1 MQARGE
7 ISIVGYGC
15 RVPGARHSDALWQ
28 LLRNNH
34 CAVSWITPDRFPTGP
49 FYHPSS
55 DQPGRSYTFAAGVI
69 DDVWGFDAA
78 AFGMSPR
85 EAEQVDPQHRHLLEV
100 THDALAHAGIRPSD
114 LAGGD
119 IGVYV
124 GASSADYAARFFA
137 DPNMADVHMMTGNSL
152 SIMANRISYALDL
165 RGPSI
170 AIDTACSSSMVALHL
185 AAEAIRNGTIDT
197 AIVGGVNL
205 LLSPFSYVG
214 FSRATM
220 LSPTGLCR
228 PFDAAADGYVRSEG
242 AIVMVLRSM
251 AAAHKARNR
260 IHGVI
265 VGSGMNQDGRTTGL
279 AMPSAES
286 QRRLV
291 ERVYDDFGIDP
302 SDLLFVEA
310 HGTGTPVGDPI
321 EADALGKGLAQRR
334 AQPLPIGSV
343 KSNIGHLE
351 PVSGLAGLLK
361 TIMALKHGMVP
372 ATLHQKSPSPNIPF
386 DELNLRVVDR
396 NWRPPERRGA
406 ALAGVN
412 SFGFG
417 GTNAHA
423 IVRSDVGAARVVYLR
438 NDGPAPPPLLLTGHT
453 AEALPALAAA
463 CDEHWPVATRTAPE
477 FIAAWAHQRD
487 LLSHRALIRG
497 GTTEEIRHHARR
509 FAAGDQDAA
518 VMADQALGHDL
529 PVAFLFSGNGA
540 QWAGMG
546 RDAWKTN
553 VHFRE
558 ALTEI
563 DGHFAKVQNWSI
575 VDQLFGDDLE
585 PKLRRASY
593 SQPLL
598 LALQVAS
605 VRALEER
612 GVTPTATLG
621 HSVGEIS
628 AAWAAGALSLDQ
640 AIDVVIARSRHQ
652 EATHGTGGMAAM
664 MLSEREARRFLKAV
678 NARGVDV
685 AAVNS
690 WRSVTISG
698 PIQEVERV
706 LAAANRVRV
715 SARPLD
721 IDYPFHSTL
730 VDSVRA
736 PLLRELAGLKTLS
749 LRRKMISSVT
759 GQAVT
764 ADMLGVEHWWHNV
777 REPVQF
783 EAALSCLLKDGLK
796 VFVEIGPKP
805 ILASYV
811 RDILREAGVRG
822 AIIETMSET
831 DGQDDGDP
839 IERAVAK
846 VLLSGGNVDLRAF
859 FGPPPATVVPL
870 PLYPWQHTPFIARPT
885 VEATTTMSPA
895 EHPLLGRRARLDCS
909 EWFSV
914 VDPALFPWLHDH
926 KVAGVPVFPATAY
939 VEVMLAAARAV
950 HPDAP
955 LELRDFDIVRP
966 LVFEGRVSFETLLRL
981 SPETGLAEYL
991 SRARGGGA
999 DWTLHARGVIGR
1011 SPIAGKIIQAPQAAL
1026 GTVLV
1031 TKAKVY
1037 ESARALGFDY
1047 GPAFQRVRHV
1057 AFPHPKRAI
1066 ASLDPP
1072 APITMDS
1079 YVIDLTAFDAAF
1091 HALFASEEA
1100 GVADMPMKPYLPI
1113 RFGCVRAFAP
1123 GTAAAVA
1130 VARTLRQSPT
1140 SLLNDIELY
1149 DADGKLILAIED
1161 VRLVDAPAGT
1171 AVDAQSVTYHMTAWQ
1186 LDRAGER
1193 TALDYRSDA
1202 DSAGSDYK
1210 MAFGEALLLLE
1221 AGCLR
1226 ASWKAFAAKGIEPI
1240 DTPSTAAGEA
1250 DTPDWLAFLR
1260 SALLWHL
1267 EYCGLVLERDGERVL
1282 ASSCELPDVASIVSS
1297 LALRHPTMAAEAA
1310 SLARIDELL
1319 DHIVAGDAEV
1329 SSAFNAIHWRQLAVA
1344 STQST
1349 LLRQAV
1355 LADVEAAIGRY
1366 AGRRLLRVFMVGAD
1380 HVDAAIDLVDK
1391 FPNLEITV
1399 ADVDTDRLE
1408 QARLALADDYPRVR
1422 CVSWPDVESVPTSSM
1437 DLALAID
1444 GLGEIAA
1451 MTGGLFH
1458 VARVL
1463 RPAAVVLAAEP
1474 APSVFWDILRGT
1486 RPKWWAR
1493 STSAEFPVGALLTGQ
1508 EWIDEFQVAGFGDV
1522 TATPVLGDKRIGVI
1536 VRGTAEKHALADRT
1550 PMTDAPLF
1558 SWEGDPAEADTLTGQ
1573 LRERLGD
1580 VKNTSAEGDAGAS
1593 SATNIVW
1600 LINVASSP
1608 AEAAK
1613 TLAGHLDRLAECC
1626 RRLAADPARL
1636 CVVMDFGD
1644 GAANDSPLELP
1655 VWCAVTAAMRVAQN
1669 EYAGLQIRCLGLAG
1683 ATAAAT
1689 ADRVA
1694 EELLAPDGEQEVFLS
1709 GERRLA
1715 FRVQRGT
1722 VNSVVRQRPTA
1733 ETSLV
1738 LASGHGHGRGGLTW
1752 TPMPRREPASDE
1764 IEIEV
1769 AATGLNFRDVMWN
1782 LRLLPEEALED
1793 GYAGAGLGMEC
1804 AGTIIRTGV
1813 GVDTFKVGDRVVAFA
1828 SHAFASHVVVPVFAV
1843 SPLPASTSFEAACS
1857 IPVAFLTA
1865 YYSLVHLGQIRA
1877 GETVLVHG
1885 GAGAVGLAAIQIARL
1900 RGAKVIATAGSEE
1913 KRAFLRNLGVDF
1925 VCNSRSLSFADDI
1938 ATYTDGKGV
1947 DLVLNSLT
1955 GQAMARS
1962 MDCLRPFG
1970 RFIELG
1976 KRDFYANTH
1985 LGLRPLRRNLSYF
1998 GVDIDQLISEHRELA
2013 RQLFGEVISLFSAGE
2028 LAPLPYRVFDADHI
2042 ANAFRLM
2049 QRAGHIGKIVVKAA
2063 AQAST
2068 SGAAVGKFPVDAK
2081 AIHVVIGGTSGFGLA
2096 TAVWL
2101 VGRGATRLILASRAA
2116 RLLEADL
2123 AKVEALRHGGV
2134 DVTLERVDVADHTAL
2149 EHFLRRVSTHGKIGG
2164 IVNAA
2169 MILDDRLIEGMDAA
2183 AIETVL
2189 RPKVQGALNL
2199 EKAAAGLDLDYLL
2212 LYSSATTLFG
2222 NPGQF
2227 NYVAANGFVEG
2238 LARRMQARGVR
2249 ALAIAWGGIGDAGYL
2264 SRNIAADAN
2273 LKKRFASSLIS
2284 AQTALDG
2291 LDWIYDEL
2299 GQQTTASCAIAR
2311 IDWAMAKRELAGVRT
2326 PTFGAVGASAGAR
2339 HAVDGAAVVE
2349 RLRALP
2355 PDEAIEAM
2363 VEIVVEEIAR
2373 VLRLPPK
2380 EIDRHRPLAEIG
2392 MDSLMM
2398 LELRTTVEQSLGID
2412 LPMMSLSSGIAP
2424 MDVARRITPLIIGE
2438 KEAPVMNSTLVA
2450 LTTSHVAAET
2460 EATNLDDQHAAVT
2473 AVLDKIREL
2482 EGPR

>member
-1 MQARGE
+1 
-7 ISIVGYGC
+7 
-15 RVPGARHSDALWQ
+15 
-28 LLRNNH
+28 
-34 CAVSWITPDRFPTGP
+34 VSWITPDRFPTGP

-100 THDALAHAGIRPSD
+100 SHDALAHAGIRPSS

-197 AIVGGVNL
+197 AVVGGVNL

-251 AAAHKARNR
+251 VAAHKARNR

-291 ERVYDDFGIDP
+291 ERVYDDFGVDP
-302 SDLLFVEA
+302 ADLLFVEA

-386 DELNLRVVDR
+386 DELNLRVIDR

-423 IVRSDVGAARVVYLR
+423 IVSSDVGAARVVYLR
-438 NDGPAPPPLLLTGHT
+438 NNGPTPPLLLTAHS
-453 AEALPALAAA
+453 AEALPALSAA
-463 CDEHWPVATRTAPE
+463 CDEHWPGAARAAPE

-497 GTTEEIRHHARR
+497 GTAEEIRHHAQR
-509 FAAGDQDAA
+509 FAAGDEDAA
-518 VMADQALGHDL
+518 VMTGQALGHNL
-529 PVAFLFSGNGA
+529 PVAFVFSGNGA

-546 RDAWKTN
+546 RGAWKTN

-563 DGHFAKVQNWSI
+563 DGHFAKVLNWSI
-575 VDQLFGDDLE
+575 VDQLFDDDLA

-598 LALQVAS
+598 LALQVAA
-605 VRALEER
+605 VRALEE
-612 GVTPTATLG
+612 GGITPAGTLG
-621 HSVGEIS
+621 HSVGEVS

-652 EATHGTGGMAAM
+652 EATHGTGGMAAL

-678 NARGVDV
+678 NAPGVDV

-698 PIQEVERV
+698 PTQEIERV

-736 PLLRELAGLKTLS
+736 PLLRELAGLKPLT

-764 ADMLGVEHWWHNV
+764 DDMLGAEHWWHNV

-783 EAALSCLLKDGLK
+783 EAALSRLLEEGLK

-822 AIIETMSET
+822 AVIETMSEA

-846 VLLSGGNVDLRAF
+846 ILLSGGNVDLREF
-859 FGPPPATVVPL
+859 FGPPPATAVAL

-885 VEATTTMSPA
+885 LEATTIMSAA

-909 EWFSV
+909 EWFSI

-950 HPDAP
+950 HADAP

-966 LVFEGRVSFETLLRL
+966 LVFDGRTSFETLLRL
-981 SPETGLAEYL
+981 SPETGLAEFL
-991 SRARGGGA
+991 ARARGGVA

-1011 SPIAGKIIQAPQAAL
+1011 SPIAGKTTQAPQATL

-1057 AFPHPKRAI
+1057 TFPHPKRAI

-1079 YVIDLTAFDAAF
+1079 CVIDLTAFDAAF
-1091 HALFASEEA
+1091 HALFASEAA

-1171 AVDAQSVTYHMTAWQ
+1171 AVDSQSLTYHMTDWQ

-1193 TALDYRSDA
+1193 TALDCLPD
-1202 DSAGSDYK
+1202 AGSAATDDK

-1226 ASWKAFAAKGIEPI
+1226 AAWKAFAAKGIEPL
-1240 DTPSTAAGEA
+1240 DAPSTAASEA
-1250 DTPDWLAFLR
+1250 DTPDGVSFFR

-1267 EYCGLVLERDGERVL
+1267 EYRGLVVERDGERIL
-1282 ASSCELPDVASIVSS
+1282 ASTCELPDVASIVSS

-1319 DHIVAGDAEV
+1319 DRIVAGDADA
-1329 SSAFNAIHWRQLAVA
+1329 SSDFNTIHWRQLAVA

-1355 LADVEAAIGRY
+1355 LADVEAAFGGY
-1366 AGRRLLRVFMVGAD
+1366 ASNRLLRVFMVGAD
-1380 HVDAAIDLVDK
+1380 HIEAAIDLVDK
-1391 FPNLEITV
+1391 FANLEITV
-1399 ADVDTDRLE
+1399 ADLDTDRLE
-1408 QARLALADDYPRVR
+1408 QARLLLADDYPRVR
-1422 CVSWPDVESVPTSSM
+1422 CVYWTEVEAVPTSTM

-1444 GLGEIAA
+1444 GLGEMAA
-1451 MTGGLFH
+1451 MTGGIAH
-1458 VARVL
+1458 VLRVL
-1463 RPAAVVLAAEP
+1463 RPTAVVLAAEP

-1493 STSAEFPVGALLTGQ
+1493 SANAEFPVGALLTGQ

-1522 TATPVLGDKRIGVI
+1522 TAIPVLGDARIGVV
-1536 VRGTAEKHALADRT
+1536 VRGTAEKHAMADRT
-1550 PMTDAPLF
+1550 PIDDPPTFA
-1558 SWEGDPAEADTLTGQ
+1558 WEGDAAEADTLTGR
-1573 LRERLGD
+1573 LRGRLGD
-1580 VKNTSAEGDAGAS
+1580 CKNAPAESDAGAS
-1593 SATNIVW
+1593 SAMNVVW
-1600 LINVASSP
+1600 LINMASAP
-1608 AEAAK
+1608 ADAAK
-1613 TLAGHLDRLAECC
+1613 ALSDHLDRLAECC
-1626 RRLAADPARL
+1626 RRLAATPARL
-1636 CVVMDFGD
+1636 WVVMDFGED
-1644 GAANDSPLELP
+1644 TADLSPLELP
-1655 VWCAVTAAMRVAQN
+1655 VWCAVTTAMRVAQN
-1669 EYAGLQIRCLGLAG
+1669 EYAGVPIQCLGLAG
-1683 ATAAAT
+1683 PTSTAMT
-1689 ADRVA
+1689 DRVA
-1694 EELLAPDGEQEVFLS
+1694 EELLAPDGEREVFWS
-1709 GERRLA
+1709 GQRRLA
-1715 FRVQRGT
+1715 FRVQHGT
-1722 VNSVVRQRPTA
+1722 VDSVVRQRPTT

-1738 LASGHGHGRGGLTW
+1738 LANRHGHGRGGLAW
-1752 TPMPRREPASDE
+1752 TPMPRREPAPDE

-1793 GYAGAGLGMEC
+1793 GYAGPGLGMEC
-1804 AGTIIRTGV
+1804 AGTVIRTGA
-1813 GVDTFKVGDRVVAFA
+1813 GVDSFKGGDRVVAFA
-1828 SHAFASHVVVPVFAV
+1828 SQAFASHVVAPIFAV
-1843 SPLPASTSFEAACS
+1843 SALPAGMSFEAACS
-1857 IPVAFLTA
+1857 VPVAFLTA
-1865 YYSLVHLGQIRA
+1865 YYSLIHLGQIRA

-1885 GAGAVGLAAIQIARL
+1885 GAGAVGLAAIQIARH

-1925 VCNSRSLSFADDI
+1925 VCNSRSLSFADEI
-1938 ATYTDGKGV
+1938 ATYTGGEGV
-1947 DLVLNSLT
+1947 DIVLNCLA

-1998 GVDIDQLISEHRELA
+1998 GVDIDQLIAEHRELA
-2013 RQLFGEVISLFSAGE
+2013 RQLFGEVIQLFAAGE

-2063 AQAST
+2063 SQASA
-2068 SGAAVGKFPVDAK
+2068 SSSAVGKFPVDAT
-2081 AIHVVIGGTSGFGLA
+2081 AIHIVIGGTSGFGLA

-2101 VGRGATRLILASRAA
+2101 AGRGATRLILASRAA
-2116 RLLEADL
+2116 RLSEADL
-2123 AKVEALRHGGV
+2123 AKVEALRQRGV
-2134 DVTLERVDVADHTAL
+2134 DVALERVDVADDAAL
-2149 EHFLRRVSTHGKIGG
+2149 EHFLRSVSAYGKIKG
-2164 IVNAA
+2164 IIHAA

-2183 AIETVL
+2183 AIETVM
-2189 RPKVQGALNL
+2189 RPKVLGALNL
-2199 EKAAAGLDLDYLL
+2199 DKATAGLDLDYLL

-2238 LARRMQARGVR
+2238 LARRMQARGVP
-2249 ALAIAWGGIGDAGYL
+2249 ALAIAWGGIEDAGYL

-2291 LDWIYDEL
+2291 LDWIYDDV
-2299 GQQTTASCAIAR
+2299 GRQTTACCAIAR
-2311 IDWAMAKRELAGVRT
+2311 IDWTMAKRELAAVRT

-2339 HAVDGAAVVE
+2339 HAVDSAAIVE

-2398 LELRTTVEQSLGID
+2398 LELRTTVEESLGID

-2424 MDVARRITPLIIGE
+2424 IDVARRIAPLILGE
-2438 KEAPVMNSTLVA
+2438 KEAPVMSGTLVA
-2450 LTTSHVAAET
+2450 LTTSHVAAEA
-2460 EATNLDDQHAAVT
+2460 EATNLDEQHAAVA